1 MSLLRKTKD
10 PTRNEYKDE
19 GLMGTLS
26 EHLRQM
32 GLDATLLPPESPE
45 AVGPRWKK
53 GPFVSGRSLGC
64 IKIRNRNL
72 DLIQVEKAMTEEPSH
87 TGGPDGPSEEID
99 LGRLVYLY
107 HFIVHA
113 DVEGL
118 ERGLKA
124 EIKPITK
131 GFLSKKTIG
140 FKWEGRE
147 LAQRLNLDS
156 RLKNMLLKNGIN
168 RLPIIEVRADK
179 TNKCVRITRTPPIPR
194 WTVNPSR
201 REEAV
206 ALFSVGKEFPTREE
220 FETYDRIAH
229 HIRSIHKGSDLITK

>member
-10 PTRNEYKDE
+10 AAKNEYVDE
-19 GLMGTLS
+19 GLMGKLS

-53 GPFVSGRSLGC
+53 GPFASGRSLGC
-64 IKIRNRNL
+64 IKIKNRNL
-72 DLIQVEKAMTEEPSH
+72 NLIQVEKAMTEEPSH
-87 TGGPDGPSEEID
+87 TGGPDGPSEEGD

-107 HFIVHA
+107 HFIVRV

-118 ERGLKA
+118 ERTLKA
-124 EIKPITK
+124 EIKPIIK
-131 GFLSKKTIG
+131 GFLSRQTID

-156 RLKNMLLKNGIN
+156 QLKNMLLKNGLKK
-168 RLPIIEVRADK
+168 LPIIEVRADK
-179 TNKCVRITRTPPIPR
+179 TNKCVRITRTPPIPK
-194 WTVNPSR
+194 WTVGPHS

-206 ALFSVGKEFPTREE
+206 ALLTVGREFPTREE

-229 HIRSIHKGSDLITK
+229 HIRSMRKGSDLITK